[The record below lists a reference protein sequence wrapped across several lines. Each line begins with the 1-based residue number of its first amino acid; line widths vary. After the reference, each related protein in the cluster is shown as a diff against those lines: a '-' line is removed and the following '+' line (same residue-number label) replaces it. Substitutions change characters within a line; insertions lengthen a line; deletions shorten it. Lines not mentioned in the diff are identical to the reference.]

1 MRLYLKVASVI
12 CLIALCRPASAQT
25 FSVSTDLLGYAR
37 LGTMNLDASY
47 AVSRRWSVIA
57 GARYNP
63 FTFRKGDPEKQFQSR
78 QQSYAVGMR
87 LWPWHTWSGW
97 WFAGKLRYQEYN
109 EGGILSIT
117 TEEGDRFGA
126 GLYAGYTHSLTWNLE
141 PGGDR
146 IGWVTGLELRHRM
159 PGETGFTA
167 ETPKYCK
174 IPKITHF
181 YSSYYTNFK
190 RFLQ

>member
-1 MRLYLKVASVI
+1 MRVCLK
-12 CLIALCRPASAQT
+12 LILPLLLAFACSRTSAQT

-37 LGTMNLDASY
+37 LGTMSIDASY
-47 AVSRRWSVIA
+47 AVARRWSLIA

-63 FTFRKGDPEKQFQSR
+63 FTYRKSDPDRQFQNR

-109 EGGILSIT
+109 RGGIISRK

-126 GLYAGYTHSLTWNLE
+126 GIYAGYTHMLSSHINLE
-141 PGGDR
+141 FGM
-146 IGWVTGLELRHRM
+146 GLWSGLSVYRQ
-159 PGETGFTA
+159 
-167 ETPKYCK
+167 
-174 IPKITHF
+174 
-181 YSSYYTNFK
+181 YSCPACGLTLSSGNKF
-190 RFLQ
+190 FLLPDDVMISLAYVF